1 MNVFN
6 IGTLNVLSSKAKK
19 LSLKKDIDRFSLDVY
34 YIRET
39 KIKKGT
45 DINLNKNRLICF
57 FLESQHYGND
67 FFHIQEIKFGCTLVI
82 SEK

>member
-34 YIRET
+34 YIQKT

-45 DINLNKNRLICF
+45 DVNKNRLIGF